1 MKSSNVLFGLE
12 LEIRPNAADPSR
24 STFEIHCQ
32 GDRSAF
38 PVLVRC
44 GSLEELDRAVRD
56 LVKNLE
62 SLMRRAVDAVNTMRA
77 QQKADEEKPMNPS
90 DIWRQMEQAPSEEA
104 MFAYF
109 NALSEPKRL
118 EVAEWILTHVS
129 MFKGRGPVFAEH
141 YNIVTHT
148 LDA

>member
-1 MKSSNVLFGLE
+1 MKPSNAPMGLD
-12 LEIRPNAADPSR
+12 LEIQANAADPSR
-24 STFEIHCQ
+24 STFMISWKGE
-32 GDRSAF
+32 GATS

-44 GSLEELDRAVRD
+44 GSLEELRQAVRD
-56 LVKNLE
+56 LVRSLE
-62 SLMRRAVDAVNTMRA
+62 SLVHRAEEAVKAMEV
-77 QQKADEEKPMNPS
+77 QQKADEENPMSPS

-104 MFAYF
+104 MFACF

-148 LDA
+148 LDE